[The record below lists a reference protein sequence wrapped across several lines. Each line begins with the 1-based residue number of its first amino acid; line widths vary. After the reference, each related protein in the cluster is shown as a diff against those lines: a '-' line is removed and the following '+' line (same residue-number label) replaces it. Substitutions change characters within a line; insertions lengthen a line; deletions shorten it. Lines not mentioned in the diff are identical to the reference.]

1 MYIISMGFHP
11 VPTQHR
17 HTDRHRKNVIYFN
30 MQYASYTSLVPHS
43 LLAAIWKSGMEKRP
57 ERRKGRYDDAF
68 IQKKRQEK
76 QQRARL
82 HMQKDGNQNS

>member
-1 MYIISMGFHP
+1 
-11 VPTQHR
+11 
-17 HTDRHRKNVIYFN
+17 

-68 IQKKRQEK
+68 IQKKK
-76 QQRARL
+76 G
-82 HMQKDGNQNS
+82 KKSNSERGCTCKKMEIRIPDNALEHRKNVTSI